1 MSPPGVEPGLSRPR
15 RDAQLP
21 QHVHHAYTTA
31 GGTTQVPMFIHL
43 LKQIQYPQ
51 ANILEQELTQG
62 FKLMGQLQPG
72 TNWYIRTD
80 QKYLQPR
87 SSEQFADHNQQY
99 VLRKLAFP
107 RVDDH
112 YEFMLAEIVQEV
124 KAGRMNGP
132 YRQPPSWT
140 TKTIAPAGYDLA
152 LLHYR
157 TITPRSPWHLASSRQ
172 GQMARIRFAGE
183 KTGAAAAITPHASCT
198 TSLSTTP
205 RITSHPW

>member
-1 MSPPGVEPGLSRPR
+1 MAEFRKQAVEEIQQLVDDMEDVTAKWKS
-15 RDAQLP
+15 QLP

-31 GGTTQVPMFIHL
+31 GGTTQVPVFIHL

-80 QKYLQPR
+80 QKYLQPK
-87 SSEQFADHNQQY
+87 SSEQVADHNQQY
-99 VLRKLAFP
+99 VHRKLASP

-132 YRQPPSWT
+132 YRANVLDHQDDRTSGVRLGVTSPT
-140 TKTIAPAGYDLA
+140 APEPQDRRG
-152 LLHYR
+152 
-157 TITPRSPWHLASSRQ
+157 I
-172 GQMARIRFAGE
+172 
-183 KTGAAAAITPHASCT
+183 
-198 TSLSTTP
+198 
-205 RITSHPW
+205 